1 MEEEE
6 GGLRYLIDA
15 SALYTLLK
23 RRKDMVVEIID
34 ASAII
39 DLTKYEIGDALWV
52 EWRRGLIENPKRTM
66 RGWMKLLSFIKE
78 IQLDRGELDEVED
91 LALELSLPFYDA
103 SYIYIARRMGLTL
116 LTDDVEMRDKAA
128 KLGVK
133 TLTTVEFLKT
143 V

>member
-1 MEEEE
+1 MEE
-6 GGLRYLIDA
+6 GDLRYLIDA

-23 RRKDMVVEIID
+23 RRRDIVVEIID

-39 DLTKYEIGDALWV
+39 DLTKYEIGNALWV

-66 RGWMKLLSFIKE
+66 RGWMKLLSFIRE
-78 IQLDRGELDEVED
+78 IQLDKGELDEVED

-103 SYIYIARRMGLTL
+103 SYIYIAKRMGLTL

>member
-1 MEEEE
+1 VEE
-6 GGLRYLIDA
+6 GDLRYLIDA

-23 RRKDMVVEIID
+23 RRRDIVVEIID

-39 DLTKYEIGDALWV
+39 DLTKYEIGKALWV

-66 RGWMKLLSFIKE
+66 RGWMKLLSFIRE
-78 IQLDRGELDEVED
+78 IQLDKGELDEVED
-91 LALELSLPFYDA
+91 LALELSLPFYDT
-103 SYIYIARRMGLTL
+103 SYIYIAQRMGLTL

-133 TLTTVEFLKT
+133 NLTTVEFLKT

>member
-1 MEEEE
+1 MEEE

-23 RRKDMVVEIID
+23 RRRDIVVEIID

-39 DLTKYEIGDALWV
+39 DLTKYEIGNALWV

-66 RGWMKLLSFIKE
+66 RGWMKLLSFIRE

-116 LTDDVEMRDKAA
+116 ITDDVEMRDKAA

>member
-1 MEEEE
+1 MEEE
-6 GGLRYLIDA
+6 GDLRYLIDA

-23 RRKDMVVEIID
+23 RKRDVMVEIID

-39 DLTKYEIGDALWV
+39 DLTKYEIGNALWV
-52 EWRRGLIENPKRTM
+52 GWRRGLIEDPKRTM
-66 RGWMKLLSFIKE
+66 RGWMKLLSFIRE
-78 IQLDRGELDEVED
+78 IQLDKGELDEVED

-103 SYIYIARRMGLTL
+103 SYIYIAKRMGLTL

>member
-1 MEEEE
+1 VEEE

-23 RRKDMVVEIID
+23 RRDIVVEIID

-39 DLTKYEIGDALWV
+39 DLTKYEIGNALWV

-66 RGWMKLLSFIKE
+66 RGWMKLLSFIRE
-78 IQLDRGELDEVED
+78 IQLDKGELDEVEN

>member
-1 MEEEE
+1 MEEE

-23 RRKDMVVEIID
+23 RRRDIVVEIID

-39 DLTKYEIGDALWV
+39 DLTKYEIGNALWV
-52 EWRRGLIENPKRTM
+52 EWRRGLIEDPKRTM
-66 RGWMKLLSFIKE
+66 RGWMKLLSFIRE

-103 SYIYIARRMGLTL
+103 SYIHIARRMGLTL
-116 LTDDVEMRDKAA
+116 ITDDVEMRDKTA

>member
-1 MEEEE
+1 MEEE
-6 GGLRYLIDA
+6 GDLRYLIDA

-23 RRKDMVVEIID
+23 RKRDVMVEIID

-39 DLTKYEIGDALWV
+39 DLTKYEIGNALWV

-66 RGWMKLLSFIKE
+66 RGWMKLLSFIRE
-78 IQLDRGELDEVED
+78 IQLDKGELDEVED

-103 SYIYIARRMGLTL
+103 SYIYIAKRMGLTL

>member
-1 MEEEE
+1 MEEE
-6 GGLRYLIDA
+6 GDLRYLIDA

-23 RRKDMVVEIID
+23 RRGDVMVKIID

-39 DLTKYEIGDALWV
+39 DLTKYEIGNALWV
-52 EWRRGLIENPKRTM
+52 EWRRGLIENPKRTIK
-66 RGWMKLLSFIKE
+66 GWMKLLSFIRE
-78 IQLDRGELDEVED
+78 IQLDKGELDEVED

-103 SYIYIARRMGLTL
+103 SYIYIAKRMGLTL

>member
-23 RRKDMVVEIID
+23 RRRDVMVEIID

-39 DLTKYEIGDALWV
+39 DLTKYEIGNALWV

-66 RGWMKLLSFIKE
+66 RGWMKLLSFIRE
-78 IQLDRGELDEVED
+78 IQLDKGELDEVEN

>member
-1 MEEEE
+1 MEEE

-39 DLTKYEIGDALWV
+39 DLTKYEIGNALWV
-52 EWRRGLIENPKRTM
+52 EWRRGLIEDPKRTM
-66 RGWMKLLSFIKE
+66 RGWMKLLSFIRE
-78 IQLDRGELDEVED
+78 IQLDKGELDEVED

-103 SYIYIARRMGLTL
+103 SYIYIAQRMGLTL

-133 TLTTVEFLKT
+133 TLTTVEFLET

>member
-1 MEEEE
+1 VEE

-23 RRKDMVVEIID
+23 KRRDIVVEIID

-39 DLTKYEIGDALWV
+39 DLTKYEIGNALWV

-66 RGWMKLLSFIKE
+66 RGWMKLLSFIRE

-133 TLTTVEFLKT
+133 TLTAVEFLKT

>member
-1 MEEEE
+1 MEEE

-23 RRKDMVVEIID
+23 RRRDIVVEIID

-66 RGWMKLLSFIKE
+66 RGWMKLLSFIRE
-78 IQLDRGELDEVED
+78 IQLDKGELDEVEN

-103 SYIYIARRMGLTL
+103 SYIHIARRMGLTL

>member
-1 MEEEE
+1 MEEE
-6 GGLRYLIDA
+6 GDLRYLIDA

-23 RRKDMVVEIID
+23 RRRDVMVEIID

-39 DLTKYEIGDALWV
+39 DLTKYEIGNALWV
-52 EWRRGLIENPKRTM
+52 EWRRGLIEDPKRTM
-66 RGWMKLLSFIKE
+66 RGWMKLLSFIRE
-78 IQLDRGELDEVED
+78 IQLDKGELDEVED

-103 SYIYIARRMGLTL
+103 SYIYIAKRMGLTL

>member
-1 MEEEE
+1 MEEE

-23 RRKDMVVEIID
+23 RRRDIVVEIID

-39 DLTKYEIGDALWV
+39 DLTKYEIGNALWV
-52 EWRRGLIENPKRTM
+52 EWRRGLIEDPKRTM
-66 RGWMKLLSFIKE
+66 RGWMKLLSFIRE
-78 IQLDRGELDEVED
+78 IQLDKGELDEVED

-133 TLTTVEFLKT
+133 TLTTVEFLET

>member
-1 MEEEE
+1 VEEE
-6 GGLRYLIDA
+6 GDLRYLIDA

-23 RRKDMVVEIID
+23 RKRDVMVEIID

-39 DLTKYEIGDALWV
+39 DLTKYEIGNALWV
-52 EWRRGLIENPKRTM
+52 EWRRGLIEDPKRTM
-66 RGWMKLLSFIKE
+66 RGWMKLLSFIRE
-78 IQLDRGELDEVED
+78 IQLDKGELDEVED

-103 SYIYIARRMGLTL
+103 SYIYIAKRMGLTL

>member
-1 MEEEE
+1 MEEE
-6 GGLRYLIDA
+6 GDLRYLIDA

-23 RRKDMVVEIID
+23 RRRDVMVEIID

-39 DLTKYEIGDALWV
+39 DLTKYEIGNALWV
-52 EWRRGLIENPKRTM
+52 EWRRGLIENPKRTIK
-66 RGWMKLLSFIKE
+66 GWMKLLSFIRE
-78 IQLDRGELDEVED
+78 IQLDKGELDEVED

-103 SYIYIARRMGLTL
+103 SYIYIAKRMGLTL

>member
-1 MEEEE
+1 VEEE

-23 RRKDMVVEIID
+23 RRRDIVVEIID

-39 DLTKYEIGDALWV
+39 DLTKYEIGNALWV
-52 EWRRGLIENPKRTM
+52 EWRRGLIEDPKRTM

-133 TLTTVEFLKT
+133 TLTTVEFLET

>member
-1 MEEEE
+1 MEEE

-23 RRKDMVVEIID
+23 RRRDVMVEIID

-78 IQLDRGELDEVED
+78 IQLDRGELDEVES

-133 TLTTVEFLKT
+133 TLMTVEFLKT

>member
-1 MEEEE
+1 MEEE
-6 GGLRYLIDA
+6 GDLRYLIDA

-23 RRKDMVVEIID
+23 RKRDVMVEIID

-39 DLTKYEIGDALWV
+39 DLTKYEIGNALWV
-52 EWRRGLIENPKRTM
+52 EWRRGLIEDPKRTM
-66 RGWMKLLSFIKE
+66 RGWMKLLSFIRE
-78 IQLDRGELDEVED
+78 IQLDKGELDEVED

-103 SYIYIARRMGLTL
+103 SYIYIAKRMGLTL

>member
-1 MEEEE
+1 MEE
-6 GGLRYLIDA
+6 GDIRYLIDA

-23 RRKDMVVEIID
+23 RRRDVVGEIID

-39 DLTKYEIGDALWV
+39 DLTKYEIGNALWV
-52 EWRRGLIENPKRTM
+52 EGRRGLIENPKRTM

-78 IQLDRGELDEVED
+78 IQLDKGELDEVED
-91 LALELSLPFYDA
+91 LALKLSLPFYDT
-103 SYIYIARRMGLTL
+103 SYIYIAQRMGLTL

-133 TLTTVEFLKT
+133 ALTTVEFLKT

>member
-1 MEEEE
+1 VEEE
-6 GGLRYLIDA
+6 GDLRYLIDA

-23 RRKDMVVEIID
+23 RRRDVMVEIID

-39 DLTKYEIGDALWV
+39 DLTKYEIGNALWV
-52 EWRRGLIENPKRTM
+52 EWRRGLIEDPKRTM
-66 RGWMKLLSFIKE
+66 RGWMKLLSFIRE
-78 IQLDRGELDEVED
+78 IQLDKGELDEVED

-103 SYIYIARRMGLTL
+103 SYIYIAKRMGLTL

>member
-1 MEEEE
+1 MEEE
-6 GGLRYLIDA
+6 GDLRYLIDA

-23 RRKDMVVEIID
+23 RRRDIVVEIID

-39 DLTKYEIGDALWV
+39 DLTKYEIGNALWV

-66 RGWMKLLSFIKE
+66 RGWMKLLSFIRE

-133 TLTTVEFLKT
+133 TLTAVEFLKT